1 VQTAYPVEDS
11 GTLMSGPE
19 EWRYDEGLEMLR
31 VLRERISTET
41 DPEKLKLLSEQCERI
56 IRDTLAKKP
65 RAA

>member
-1 VQTAYPVEDS
+1 
-11 GTLMSGPE
+11 MSGPE
-19 EWRYDEGLEMLR
+19 EWRYDERLEMLR

-56 IRDTLAKKP
+56 VRDTLAKKP